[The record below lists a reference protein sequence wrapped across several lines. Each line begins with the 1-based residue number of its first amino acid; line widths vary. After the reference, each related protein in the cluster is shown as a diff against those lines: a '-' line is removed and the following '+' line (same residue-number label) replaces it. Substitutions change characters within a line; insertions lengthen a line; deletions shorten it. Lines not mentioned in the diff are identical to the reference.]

1 MYSVFIADDEHIVL
15 EGIRK
20 KIDWDGAGLSFAGE
34 ATDGE
39 IAFSMISE
47 IKPDILITDI
57 KMPFMDGL
65 ELSRLLKKIQPW
77 IKIIILSG
85 HDEFE
90 YAKSAISIGV
100 EDYILKPF
108 THEELLRSLQKVC
121 RALDAEKEQQRDVAR
136 LKEELESSAILLK
149 RDFLSK
155 LVRGEIDA
163 AEICAKSKELDV
175 SLSAREYK
183 VIISDLRCESA
194 TVLDEVSGA
203 LLSVFRNR
211 SDVVPFFISPERFV
225 MIVKGALGS
234 EHGSDGD
241 IDDTAYSV
249 CEAVEHITAQ
259 NAHCT
264 VVSAIGTQTPRT
276 SEIAQSYQAAAQ
288 ILEQSRFWSKSRIV
302 SADDVESKSDGILS
316 LQENDPLV
324 ERLKYAQ
331 KSEIDDIVQ
340 QQLSLLE
347 DNAGH
352 FAVVASYLFVD
363 VIMSVSRLAEN
374 LGGDIREIMPEILQ
388 HSFVD
393 NAVQSEDV
401 FADEIR
407 KILSAILDFRDSKI
421 QGKYGDVILKAK
433 EYILSHFNSQDTCLK
448 VVADAVHLSPN
459 HFSTIFS
466 QECGTTFI
474 EYLTNV
480 RIEEAKRLLRT
491 TDMRSSD
498 IAYECGFSDS
508 HYFSFIFKKT
518 TGVSPRDFKNAS

>member
-20 KIDWDGAGLSFAGE
+20 KIDWENSNFSFAGE

-47 IKPDILITDI
+47 MKPDILITDI

-90 YAKSAISIGV
+90 YAKKAISIGV

-108 THEELLRSLQKVC
+108 THEELLQSLEKVS
-121 RALDAEKEQQRDVAR
+121 RTLDAERQQQRDVAR
-136 LKEELESSAILLK
+136 LKEELESSAIILK
-149 RDFLSK
+149 KEFLTK
-155 LVRGEIDA
+155 LVKGEIDA
-163 AEICAKSKELDV
+163 AEIFSKSKEL
-175 SLSAREYK
+175 SLSLAARGYK
-183 VIISDLRCESA
+183 VVISDIRAKEGESS
-194 TVLDEVSGA
+194 VDEASLS
-203 LLSVFRNR
+203 LLSLSKQK
-211 SDVVPFFISPERFV
+211 SDTISFFISDKRFV
-225 MIVKGALGS
+225 SIVKGSSPS
-234 EHGSDGD
+234 EV
-241 IDDTAYSV
+241 DDNAYTFA
-249 CEAVEHITAQ
+249 EAVEHVVSQ
-259 NAHCT
+259 SLNCT
-264 VVSAIGTQTPRT
+264 VVTSIGPLVSHT
-276 SEIAQSYQAAAQ
+276 SEIAASYENACSV
-288 ILEQSRFWSKSRIV
+288 LEKSRIWTKSRIV
-302 SADDVESKSDGILS
+302 SSDDVEGSSDGLLS

-331 KSEIDDIVQ
+331 KSEIDEIVS

-347 DNAGH
+347 GNAGH
-352 FAVVASYLFVD
+352 FHVVASYLFVD
-363 VIMSVSRLAEN
+363 VIMAVSSLAEN
-374 LGGDIREIMPEILQ
+374 LGGNVRDIMPEILQ

-393 NAVQSEDV
+393 NAVKSEDI
-401 FADEIR
+401 FESEIR

-433 EYILSHFNSQDTCLK
+433 EYIRENFQSQDTCLK
-448 VVADAVHLSPN
+448 VVADAVNLSPN

-480 RIEEAKRLLRT
+480 RIDEAKKLLKT
-491 TDMRSSD
+491 TDMKGAD
-498 IAYECGFSDS
+498 IAYECGFSDP

-518 TGVSPRDFKNAS
+518 TGVSPRDFKNS